1 MAVSAGLREGDF
13 RVSPAGLR
21 LAGVSAIAGGLLFC
35 VQIVQGVFN
44 MTKTSVKA
52 IVALGMSLGL
62 LLAGSNVEAQKTKG
76 KSRPSMT
83 KYLMAGISQP
93 HCKALG
99 DQLKSSGP
107 SGDKAWDTAACHA
120 ACLNEL
126 SYLLMDDGRCP
137 DGIWAGAVK
146 SLREG
151 SAAALRAAKE
161 QDLDAA
167 KAAFK
172 QVTQGCATCHKA
184 HKKS

>member
-1 MAVSAGLREGDF
+1 LSAGLREGHF
-13 RVSPAGLR
+13 RVSPTELR
-21 LAGVSAIAGGLLFC
+21 LTPVAVSAGTLLFC
-35 VQIVQGVFN
+35 VQIAQGVSN
-44 MTKTSVKA
+44 MTKASVKA

-62 LLAGSNVEAQKTKG
+62 LLAGSSVEAQKTKG
-76 KSRPSMT
+76 KSRASTT

-107 SGDKAWDTAACHA
+107 FGEKAWDTAACHA

-137 DGIWAGAVK
+137 DATWAEAVK
-146 SLREG
+146 SLRTG
-151 SAAALRAAKE
+151 SAAALQAAKD
-161 QDLDAA
+161 QDLAAA

-184 HKKS
+184 HRK

>member
-1 MAVSAGLREGDF
+1 
-13 RVSPAGLR
+13 
-21 LAGVSAIAGGLLFC
+21 
-35 VQIVQGVFN
+35 